1 MKSVDV
7 ASIAELNEI
16 LEKSPV
22 TLVDF
27 SARWCG
33 PCKKLLPML
42 EDLSKEPK
50 MSSVNF
56 IKIDV
61 DDNQEISEVMN
72 VQAMP
77 TIVIFKGTKEVEYI
91 VGANIEKIRVA
102 LDQALQQ

>member
-27 SARWCG
+27 SARWCGMLKLFITAPTILIFLG

-77 TIVIFKGTKEVEYI
+77 
-91 VGANIEKIRVA
+91 VGHRIRNKR
-102 LDQALQQ
+102 LIMYFF